1 MVNDLL
7 EFMINGGIMEEKNWS
22 EKHPRL
28 NLVLGFIMLIVVI
41 LVGIWIVET
50 IFEVL
55 GNGIKYIKSF
65 LSTTD
70 TVLVVAMFTGMV
82 SITGVVISSIVA
94 KVVEYRYNVKKYLY
108 DRREEPYKKFIELIY
123 TMMEDTKKREEDR
136 MSQEQQIAMISELS
150 RGLTLWGSNRV
161 VKKWLIYRKH
171 SLENPGIDSLWEL
184 EDMIYEI
191 RKDVGLG
198 RRLGKGDMLAFFI
211 NDIDKLKS
219 K

>member
-1 MVNDLL
+1 
-7 EFMINGGIMEEKNWS
+7 MEEKNWS

-28 NLVLGFIMLIVVI
+28 NLVLGFIMLIVVV

>member
-1 MVNDLL
+1 
-7 EFMINGGIMEEKNWS
+7 MEEKNWS

>member
-28 NLVLGFIMLIVVI
+28 NLVLGFIMLIVVV